1 MKRKILKIAGK
12 ILLWCIVGFLLPAH
26 AFAQSMT
33 VKGVVLDNTGMAI
46 IGANVLVKGSGNGTS
61 TNVDGNFTLKA
72 NKGDIITV
80 SYIGYQPQ
88 EQPASELMKF
98 VLQDNE
104 ELLDEV
110 VVIGYGT
117 VKKTDL
123 TGSVTAIKAED
134 INRGIVTS
142 PDQMLQGKVPGLLVT
157 PAAGDPTGS
166 ATIRIRG
173 AASLKAKNDPLIVID
188 GVPVTL
194 EGGAGMANPL
204 ASVNPNDI
212 DTYTVLKDA
221 SATAIY
227 GSRASNGVIIITTK
241 KGTGDNVQVSYNSSY
256 SLKQNSS
263 TLDVM
268 TGDQYRDYMRSTYAG
283 TSRFETVES
292 LMGTANTN
300 WQDLIYRTAFTTDQ
314 NLSVYGNVKGKFPY
328 RVSMGYTY
336 DEATLKVGDN
346 QRANLSISMTP
357 KFFDDHLSVNIN
369 AKGIYNKANYPN
381 SGAVGSAISF
391 TPTQEPYF
399 RNADGSINKELF
411 NGYWNWNV
419 GGQVSTNYGIN
430 PLSQLYDYTNRN
442 DSWRSLGNVQ
452 LDYKI
457 HGLEDLRLNLNLG
470 YDVAR
475 TDGYKYAALGSV
487 TSARNNMSGRDLYE
501 EYANTNSNT
510 LLELYANYNKQFGIH
525 HLDVMAGYSWQHN
538 YVKYD
543 NISYY
548 NANRDEIYLDSPSDR
563 REYYL
568 LSFFGRVNYSIDSKY
583 LFTFSLRDDAS
594 SRFSKENRWGLFPS
608 AAFAWN
614 IVEEDFIK
622 DHQTPLSNLKVRLG
636 WGRTGQQDIGIDNC
650 YAYQPRYIIS
660 TSPNMMIPGFP
671 GLGDGVD
678 GYAYTISPM
687 AYNKNIKWETTET
700 YNVGVDFGF
709 LNGRINGS
717 VDAYWRHTYDLLND
731 IPTPLGSNFSNT
743 VITNVGDMENKG
755 VEVSLNFVPI
765 ETKDLHW
772 DINLNGTWQD
782 TKITKLSNV
791 PTEDYLGVRVG
802 SNLSGTSGY
811 SSLYRVGYAPYTY
824 HLFQQVYDSNGNP
837 IENALVDRNGDGQI
851 TQDDRYVTGKSIM
864 PYFYFGIS
872 TQIIYKNWDF
882 GFNAHGSL
890 GGYALNKVAKD
901 NSSGYKD
908 DYTKGYIDNLMPI
921 CQKTG
926 WTESLS
932 EFQHF
937 SDMFLEDASFFRMD
951 DINVGYTFDKIKNW
965 KGKIRIGASVQNVF
979 VITKY
984 SGLDPELTVNG
995 DGDLDGVDQNLIP
1008 RPRLYT
1014 LRLNINF

>member
-1 MKRKILKIAGK
+1 
-12 ILLWCIVGFLLPAH
+12 
-26 AFAQSMT
+26 
-33 VKGVVLDNTGMAI
+33 
-46 IGANVLVKGSGNGTS
+46 
-61 TNVDGNFTLKA
+61 
-72 NKGDIITV
+72 
-80 SYIGYQPQ
+80 
-88 EQPASELMKF
+88 
-98 VLQDNE
+98 
-104 ELLDEV
+104 
-110 VVIGYGT
+110 
-117 VKKTDL
+117 
-123 TGSVTAIKAED
+123 
-134 INRGIVTS
+134 
-142 PDQMLQGKVPGLLVT
+142 
-157 PAAGDPTGS
+157 
-166 ATIRIRG
+166 
-173 AASLKAKNDPLIVID
+173 
-188 GVPVTL
+188 
-194 EGGAGMANPL
+194 
-204 ASVNPNDI
+204 
-212 DTYTVLKDA
+212 
-221 SATAIY
+221 
-227 GSRASNGVIIITTK
+227 
-241 KGTGDNVQVSYNSSY
+241 
-256 SLKQNSS
+256 
-263 TLDVM
+263 
-268 TGDQYRDYMRSTYAG
+268 
-283 TSRFETVES
+283 
-292 LMGTANTN
+292 
-300 WQDLIYRTAFTTDQ
+300 
-314 NLSVYGNVKGKFPY
+314 
-328 RVSMGYTY
+328 
-336 DEATLKVGDN
+336 
-346 QRANLSISMTP
+346 
-357 KFFDDHLSVNIN
+357 
-369 AKGIYNKANYPN
+369 
-381 SGAVGSAISF
+381 
-391 TPTQEPYF
+391 
-399 RNADGSINKELF
+399 
-411 NGYWNWNV
+411 
-419 GGQVSTNYGIN
+419 
-430 PLSQLYDYTNRN
+430 
-442 DSWRSLGNVQ
+442 
-452 LDYKI
+452 
-457 HGLEDLRLNLNLG
+457 
-470 YDVAR
+470 
-475 TDGYKYAALGSV
+475 
-487 TSARNNMSGRDLYE
+487 
-501 EYANTNSNT
+501 
-510 LLELYANYNKQFGIH
+510 
-525 HLDVMAGYSWQHN
+525 
-538 YVKYD
+538 
-543 NISYY
+543 
-548 NANRDEIYLDSPSDR
+548 
-563 REYYL
+563 
-568 LSFFGRVNYSIDSKY
+568 
-583 LFTFSLRDDAS
+583 
-594 SRFSKENRWGLFPS
+594 
-608 AAFAWN
+608 
-614 IVEEDFIK
+614 
-622 DHQTPLSNLKVRLG
+622 
-636 WGRTGQQDIGIDNC
+636 
-650 YAYQPRYIIS
+650 
-660 TSPNMMIPGFP
+660 MMIPGFP

-709 LNGRINGS
+709 LNGRISGS